1 MSDTII
7 SVLIIVG
14 SVFAGFGYFWLDKW
28 FDRRQEAKWEAEIAE
43 IMSRRNSD
51 D

>member
-14 SVFAGFGYFWLDKW
+14 SVVAGFGYFWLDKW
-28 FDRRQEAKWEAEIAE
+28 FDRRQEAKWEAEILE
-43 IMSRRNSD
+43 IVNRRDSD
-51 D
+51 E